1 MNKGERMDW
10 FKGRVA
16 MVTGAASGIGR
27 SAAVLFARHGAKV
40 AISDLQADALQ
51 ETARLIKAAGGEAVC
66 TAGDVA
72 DPDAVKAMVDAPI
85 KAFGRLDC
93 AFNNAGYNG
102 IAGTVADVTQD
113 DWHRMM
119 DINATSVYLC
129 MKHEIPAMVARGGG
143 AIVNTSSGMGL
154 FALPKVA
161 GYVASKHAVIGLT
174 KSAAVDFGPHGVRVN
189 ALLPG
194 KTLTEMTRRSYEMLA
209 LDLGQVAAKLPLR
222 RLGRPEDQAEAVI
235 WLCSDRA
242 AFVTGMS
249 LIVDGGEAA
258 QR

>member
-1 MNKGERMDW
+1 MLHAGH
-10 FKGRVA
+10 VA
-16 MVTGAASGIGR
+16 IVTGGAAGIGR
-27 SAAVLFARHGAKV
+27 ATALAFAREGARV
-40 AISDLQADALQ
+40 
-51 ETARLIKAAGGEAVC
+51 V
-66 TAGDVA
+66 VA
-72 DPDAVKAMVDAPI
+72 DIQEQAGAEVVAEIRRTAAEAIFVHCDVTSEDDVRALVARTLET
-85 KAFGRLDC
+85 FGRLDC

-102 IAGTVADVTQD
+102 IAGTVADVAQD

-194 KTLTEMTRRSYEMLA
+194 KTLTEMTRRSYEMLE
-209 LDLGQVAAKLPLR
+209 LDLGQVAARLPLR